1 MQSKTVWYQS
11 IDSEVSYNK
20 SQPYNYSDTRGLEFS
35 LSKNMGDMRGYFNY
49 TYSVRTQGNFGWG
62 SQYENDVTQ
71 ATYELTSTDHYQ
83 IKPVAEPFASANLEY
98 VAPKSMGPLA
108 DFRVTLNG
116 GWRAGRHFT
125 WVGPGGAS
133 VPGVNNN
140 IQMRDFFF
148 LNARLSKNFNVGGS
162 RVMVFADI
170 QNLLNWKYMYFSPYN
185 PDGGPFEGQGHG
197 GTDWDNYMTSLHMP
211 TEFWNEV
218 DANEMTYNA
227 IAGDDRPGTFRER
240 DVAYVPIEVVA
251 STDGIEA
258 LAADLTQLPTLIQ
271 TENVLYYDHESGNYY
286 RWDGTNFG
294 PADNSFVDDVKTD
307 KAYIDMPNEWHRTFL
322 NPRTISIGLRVSF

>member
-1 MQSKTVWYQS
+1 
-11 IDSEVSYNK
+11 
-20 SQPYNYSDTRGLEFS
+20 
-35 LSKNMGDMRGYFNY
+35 
-49 TYSVRTQGNFGWG
+49 
-62 SQYENDVTQ
+62 
-71 ATYELTSTDHYQ
+71 
-83 IKPVAEPFASANLEY
+83 
-98 VAPKSMGPLA
+98 MGPLA

-251 STDGIEA
+251 NTAAIEA

-271 TENVLYYDHESGNYY
+271 TENVLYYDHEAGNYY
-286 RWDGTNFG
+286 RWDGTNFAA
-294 PADNSFVDDVKTD
+294 ADNSFVDDVKKD

-322 NPRTISIGLRVSF
+322 NPRTISIGVRVSF